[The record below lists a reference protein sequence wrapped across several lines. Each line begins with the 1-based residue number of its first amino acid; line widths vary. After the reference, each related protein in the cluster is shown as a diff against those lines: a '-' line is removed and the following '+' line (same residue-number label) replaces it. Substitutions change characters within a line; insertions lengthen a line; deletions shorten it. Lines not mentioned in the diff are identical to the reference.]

1 MNEIRFGAFSG
12 QPDDC
17 IFYIKGNDVVVAKQN
32 NEFVTVMRGGITDGW
47 VKNARRL

>member
-1 MNEIRFGAFSG
+1 MKSDLVRLAVSQMMF
-12 QPDDC
+12 
-17 IFYIKGNDVVVAKQN
+17 FYIKGNDVVVAKQN